1 MPAAPETPVFHP
13 GPWRV
18 ALAVLAAA
26 VIAAQLVAL
35 AWVAQGQVERG
46 QALQGG
52 SAVTRLI
59 SADRCLDY
67 RVAPKG
73 RSDGCNA
80 KSSRPVA
87 DAR

>member
-1 MPAAPETPVFHP
+1 MPAASDPAFSRPT
-13 GPWRV
+13 PWRI
-18 ALAVLAAA
+18 ALALLAAA

-52 SAVTRLI
+52 GAVTRLI

-73 RSDGCNA
+73 IAAGCSA
-80 KSSRPVA
+80 KSSRPVV